1 MKKVCYYE
9 ANDGKRFDSER
20 ECLEYEFSKTSESI
34 GGMLALWN
42 GDGEKIDLKYGTDLD
57 SAWGIRCSSLTAAKF
72 LKDWAEREQC
82 PTPYDNIDFDKDKI
96 PLGAF
101 VWFENAWRLTSE
113 VADLFNRMGE
123 QMEKGE
129 NTIEM
134 VNC

>member
-1 MKKVCYYE
+1 MKEVIYYE
-9 ANDGKRFDSER
+9 ANDGMKFNSER
-20 ECLEYEFSKTSESI
+20 ECLEYEFSKLSEPI
-34 GGMLALWN
+34 DGMLGLWS
-42 GDGEKIDLKYGTDLD
+42 GDGEKIDLRYGTDLD

-82 PTPYDNIDFDKDKI
+82 RTPYDNIDLDRDEV
-96 PLGAF
+96 PLGTF
-101 VWFENAWRLTSE
+101 VWFEDAWHLTSE
-113 VADLFNRMGE
+113 IADLFNRMGE